1 MNWLI
6 FIRYFCNFVC
16 LFVCFITLSLLFPLK
31 IITDGRDINAV
42 DNDGC
47 QLPTMVYM
55 SREKKPQQP
64 HNFKAGALN
73 ALVSFSF
80 LTSNY
85 IADTNFNL
93 YIFQSHL
100 KYFTIVFLT

>member
-1 MNWLI
+1 MIISRLCRYV
-6 FIRYFCNFVC
+6 IRELVDLYPILLFFC

-80 LTSNY
+80 LY
-85 IADTNFNL
+85 
-93 YIFQSHL
+93 FQLHC
-100 KYFTIVFLT
+100 